1 MAKRSFLVIVLV
13 VLFLVC
19 FSIPAFSQFNSL
31 LSLRV
36 TPGINIP
43 LGEDALL
50 FSLGPTGMISG
61 EIAMPFFPILF
72 ASVDVGYSFEPIK
85 SEANNLSAILFGAG
99 VGLDFN
105 PIPLLSIR
113 VFGKGGAF
121 GGFLHQPIADAA
133 SSGWRAF
140 VEGGLGAWV
149 LFHPR
154 VGAGIDAGYRG
165 LLGLTNELFI
175 TAGVVVNVVPSK
187 KGMESGGVLEHK
199 PGQGLDLLDV
209 SLDSVFPVFYGYY
222 DDNPVGTAVIKN
234 FEKRP
239 IEDIEMTFYV
249 KQYMD
254 NPKKC
259 TVPVSLAPGEEA
271 EVDLYGLFTN
281 SILSVSEGTK
291 VSALVTTK
299 YSFKGG
305 NYKRETVETLEVQNR
320 NAVTWDDDRRVAAFV
335 TAKDSAVLKFAK
347 NTASIVQANSSPA
360 VNKNLALAMGIHT
373 ALREHGMSYVI
384 DPSTPYA
391 ELAGSTEV
399 VDFVQFPM
407 QSLEYKA
414 GDCDDLSILYAALL
428 ESVGIETAFITI
440 PGHIYMAFSTGLSEA
455 DAENQFA
462 RPEDLVYMDG
472 AAWVPVEITEIG
484 GGFLKAWQT
493 GAKEWRENVTK
504 LKAQFYSTHEA
515 WTHYSAVG
523 FDIAEADVKMPA
535 EDRVTESFVREY
547 SSFVQREIGPR
558 VDELQAEINRSQS
571 LKAVNKLGVLYARY
585 GLYEQAETEFKQV
598 VEQQEYLPAL
608 VNLGNINFLSE
619 DYPEALEFYERA
631 ESVRPD
637 NPTVLLGVARA
648 SHQLEDYPKAS
659 ASYAQLKT
667 VDPGLAER
675 FSYLGASGESAS
687 RAADQAQVKEL
698 MVWEEE

>member
-1 MAKRSFLVIVLV
+1 M
-13 VLFLVC
+13 
-19 FSIPAFSQFNSL
+19 
-31 LSLRV
+31 
-36 TPGINIP
+36 
-43 LGEDALL
+43 
-50 FSLGPTGMISG
+50 
-61 EIAMPFFPILF
+61 
-72 ASVDVGYSFEPIK
+72 
-85 SEANNLSAILFGAG
+85 
-99 VGLDFN
+99 
-105 PIPLLSIR
+105 
-113 VFGKGGAF
+113 
-121 GGFLHQPIADAA
+121 
-133 SSGWRAF
+133 
-140 VEGGLGAWV
+140 
-149 LFHPR
+149 
-154 VGAGIDAGYRG
+154 
-165 LLGLTNELFI
+165 
-175 TAGVVVNVVPSK
+175 
-187 KGMESGGVLEHK
+187 
-199 PGQGLDLLDV
+199 
-209 SLDSVFPVFYGYY
+209 
-222 DDNPVGTAVIKN
+222 
-234 FEKRP
+234 
-239 IEDIEMTFYV
+239 
-249 KQYMD
+249 
-254 NPKKC
+254 
-259 TVPVSLAPGEEA
+259 
-271 EVDLYGLFTN
+271 
-281 SILSVSEGTK
+281 
-291 VSALVTTK
+291 
-299 YSFKGG
+299 
-305 NYKRETVETLEVQNR
+305 QNR